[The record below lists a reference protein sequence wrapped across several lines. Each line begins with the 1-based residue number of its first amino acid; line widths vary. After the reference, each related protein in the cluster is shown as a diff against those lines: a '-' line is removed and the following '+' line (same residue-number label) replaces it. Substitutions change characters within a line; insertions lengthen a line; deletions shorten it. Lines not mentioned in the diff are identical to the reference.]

1 MIGLSELVYVK
12 IQPTLFF
19 TLNHKIIATS
29 LETGH
34 AKNVANFAQLVIKCT
49 SYDGSFNPSKPAIQ
63 LPAMQNTLSQ
73 GKNSIASVNG
83 AEGVLSNAIA
93 ARSLA
98 FKPFSKLITRIS
110 NAAKAAGAPQQ
121 AVDQVMNLI
130 RKLQGRRATPKMTD
144 EEKQA
149 AIDAGKEIVEI
160 SSSQTSFDS
169 LLNNFDKLI
178 KLLVTVPEYA
188 PNESGL
194 TIAALTAYY
203 EDLIA
208 KNQVVINA
216 ETALNNL
223 RITRNILLYKEIT
236 GITDVANAVKLYIK
250 SVFGA
255 TSPQYKQVSSLKFTN
270 PR

>member
-1 MIGLSELVYVK
+1 M
-12 IQPTLFF
+12 
-19 TLNHKIIATS
+19 ATNS
-29 LETGH
+29 ETGH
-34 AKNVANFAQLVIKCT
+34 AKNMANFAQLVIKCS
-49 SYDGSFNPSKPAIQ
+49 SYDGAFNPSNPAIQ
-63 LPAMQNTLSQ
+63 LPALQNTLSL
-73 GKNSIASVNG
+73 GKDSIASVNG

-93 ARSLA
+93 SRSIA

-110 NAAKAAGAPQQ
+110 NAAKSSGAS
-121 AVDQVMNLI
+121 ALTVDQVTNLI
-130 RKLQGRRATPKMTD
+130 RKLQGRRATPKKTD

-149 AIDAGKEIVEI
+149 AIDAGKQIVEI

-188 PNESGL
+188 PNESEL
-194 TIAALTAYY
+194 TIATLSVYY
-203 EDLIA
+203 EDLMA

-216 ETALNNL
+216 ETALSNL

-236 GITDVANAVKLYIK
+236 GVTDVANAVKLYIK